1 MSISPMNWSER
12 TMRPRSGAWKQCPNC
27 KRRNVSYR
35 APHSRTDGR
44 PCKFVVI
51 YRTYFT
57 EDMIIDGDYGAP
69 RLPNGTFGPGPL
81 QTFEVVDC
89 VPKWATD
96 PEDNPVK
103 LAIDAIRDADCAYD
117 EGADWFYH
125 HEGSYLRDHYS
136 GERIDPSAHLY
147 GFTDE
152 EDAHIHH
159 VIQRA
164 WKQFWAGLRAMRL
177 AA

>member
-1 MSISPMNWSER
+1 M
-12 TMRPRSGAWKQCPNC
+12 
-27 KRRNVSYR
+27 
-35 APHSRTDGR
+35 
-44 PCKFVVI
+44 VV

-57 EDMIIDGDYGAP
+57 TDMIQDGDYGQIK
-69 RLPNGTFGPGPL
+69 NEDGTFGPGPL
-81 QTFEVVDC
+81 QTYEVVDC
-89 VPKWATD
+89 NPKDVTGPW
-96 PEDNPVK
+96 DNPVK

-125 HEGSYLRDHYS
+125 HDGSYIRDHYS

-152 EDAHIHH
+152 EDQHVHY
-159 VIQRA
+159 VIQRG